1 MSFENL
7 NTELQEKIKNCKT
20 REELDLLVKATGIE
34 LSEEELAAVSG
45 GVRGVKCEFNYCE
58 GFEPG
63 A

>member
-7 NTELQEKIKNCKT
+7 PLELEEKIKNCKT
-20 REELDLLVKATGIE
+20 REELDLLVKEAGIE
-34 LSEEELAAVSG
+34 LSEEELAAASG

>member
-7 NTELQEKIKNCKT
+7 PLELEHKFKNCKT
-20 REELDLLVKATGIE
+20 REELDLLVKEAGIE
-34 LSEEELAAVSG
+34 LSEEELAAASG
-45 GVRGVKCEFNYCE
+45 GVRGVKCEFYYCE

>member
-7 NTELQEKIKNCKT
+7 SLELEEKIKNCKT
-20 REELDLLVKATGIE
+20 REELHLLVKEAGIE
-34 LSEEELAAVSG
+34 LSEEELAAASG
-45 GVRGVKCEFNYCE
+45 GVRGVKCEFYYCE